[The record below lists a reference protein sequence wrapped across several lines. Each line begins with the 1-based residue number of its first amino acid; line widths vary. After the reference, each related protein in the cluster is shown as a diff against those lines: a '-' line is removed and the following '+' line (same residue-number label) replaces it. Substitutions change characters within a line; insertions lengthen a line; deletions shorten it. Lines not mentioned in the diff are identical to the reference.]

1 MSRRK
6 DIYITDVKEMNIKLE
21 EARESR
27 KTLVFT
33 DTLKNNISLTHNNLI
48 AVTRENL
55 YLTMNKGKSTYQYH
69 FNLNGENKIFVNPR
83 VVYATFKRYVHFK
96 DIDNPYG
103 YSSTGILFYNDKFNG
118 KTKAYSY
125 DLNSSYSNAMINCDY
140 PDMDK
145 FVGTRMRVGE
155 DEIGFVDVLGNVR
168 VVEKGELAEYVYK
181 KLPRTDKLYEEMNKF
196 VMHYYEMKKNATT
209 QDDKMK
215 AKNFLNFA
223 IGCLQ
228 NHNWMFRTCILSYA
242 NKIITDLIE
251 KYEEH
256 VIYCNTDNIT
266 LDIPIELDIGKN
278 IGQFKVEHE
287 NEYVK
292 KKGSAIQWENKLI
305 YRGITSSRLKDDFDL
320 LTDELTYTKPTKYKF
335 NSEELRI
342 DENN

>member
-1 MSRRK
+1 MSRK

-21 EARESR
+21 EAKSSS
-27 KTLVFT
+27 KNIVIV
-33 DTLKNNISLTHNNLI
+33 DTLKNNVSLTHNNVI
-48 AVTRENL
+48 AVMQANVV
-55 YLTMNKGKSTYQYH
+55 LTMNKGKSTYQYH
-69 FNLNGENKIFVNPR
+69 FNLNGENKILVNPR
-83 VVYATFKRYVHFK
+83 VVYSTFKKYVQFK

-103 YSSTGILFYNDKFNG
+103 YSSKGILFYNDKFDG
-118 KTKAYSY
+118 KTTAYSY

-145 FVGTRMRVGE
+145 FVGTRMRVG
-155 DEIGFVDVLGNVR
+155 DGEIGFVDVLGNVR
-168 VVEKGELAEYVYK
+168 VVEKGEIAEYVYK
-181 KLPRTDKLYEEMNKF
+181 KLPCSDKLYYGMMKF
-196 VMHYYEMKKNATT
+196 VMHYYRMKKNAKTP
-209 QDDKMK
+209 DEKMK
-215 AKNFLNFA
+215 AKDFLNFS

-251 KYEEH
+251 KYEKH

-266 LDIPIELDIGKN
+266 LDIPIELDIGKG
-278 IGQFKVEHE
+278 IGQFKLEHE
-287 NEYVK
+287 NECVK

>member
-1 MSRRK
+1 MSRK

-21 EARESR
+21 EAKSSS
-27 KTLVFT
+27 KNIVIV
-33 DTLKNNISLTHNNLI
+33 DTLKNNVSLTHNNVI
-48 AVTRENL
+48 ALMQANVV
-55 YLTMNKGKSTYQYH
+55 LTMNKGKSTYQYH
-69 FNLNGENKIFVNPR
+69 FNLNGENKILVNPR
-83 VVYATFKRYVHFK
+83 VVYSTFKKYVQFK

-103 YSSTGILFYNDKFNG
+103 YSSNGILFYNDKFDG

-181 KLPRTDKLYEEMNKF
+181 KLPCSDKLYYGMMKF
-196 VMHYYEMKKNATT
+196 VMHYYRMKKNAKTP
-209 QDDKMK
+209 DEKMK
-215 AKNFLNFA
+215 AKDFLNFS

-251 KYEEH
+251 KYEKH

-287 NEYVK
+287 NEFVK

>member
-1 MSRRK
+1 MSRK

-33 DTLKNNISLTHNNLI
+33 DTLKNNISLTHNNVI
-48 AVTRENL
+48 AVMRENVV
-55 YLTMNKGKSTYQYH
+55 LTMNKGKSTYQYH
-69 FNLNGENKIFVNPR
+69 FNLNGENKVLVNPR
-83 VVYATFKRYVHFK
+83 VVYATFKKYVQFD
-96 DIDNPYG
+96 DIENPCG

-145 FVGTRMRVGE
+145 FVGNHMRVGE

-168 VVEKGELAEYVYK
+168 VVEQGHIAKYVYK
-181 KLPRTDKLYEEMNKF
+181 KLSCTDKLYYGMMKF
-196 VMHYYEMKKNATT
+196 VMHYYRIKKNAKTPEE
-209 QDDKMK
+209 KMK
-215 AKNFLNFA
+215 AKNFLNIA

-251 KYEEH
+251 KYKEH

-266 LDIPIELDIGKN
+266 LDIPIELDIGTG

-292 KKGSAIQWENKLI
+292 KKGTAVQWDDKVVI
-305 YRGITSSRLKDDFDL
+305 RGVTSCRLSEDFDL
-320 LTDELTYTKPTKYKF
+320 LTDELTYTKPHKYELNK
-335 NSEELRI
+335 EELQI
-342 DENN
+342 YENK

>member
-1 MSRRK
+1 MSRK
-6 DIYITDVKEMNIKLE
+6 DIYITDVKEMNIKLD
-21 EARESR
+21 EAKSSS
-27 KTLVFT
+27 KNIVIV
-33 DTLKNNISLTHNNLI
+33 DTLKNNVSLTHNNVI
-48 AVTRENL
+48 AVMQANVV
-55 YLTMNKGKSTYQYH
+55 LTMNKGKSTYQYH
-69 FNLNGENKIFVNPR
+69 FNLNGENKILVNPR
-83 VVYATFKRYVHFK
+83 VVYSTFKKYVHFK

-103 YSSTGILFYNDKFNG
+103 YSSNGILFYNDKFNG

-181 KLPRTDKLYEEMNKF
+181 KLPCSDKLYYGMMKF
-196 VMHYYEMKKNATT
+196 VMHYYRMKKNAKTP
-209 QDDKMK
+209 DEKMK
-215 AKNFLNFA
+215 AKDFLNFS

-266 LDIPIELDIGKN
+266 LDIPIELDIGKG
-278 IGQFKVEHE
+278 IGQFKVEHD

>member
-1 MSRRK
+1 
-6 DIYITDVKEMNIKLE
+6 
-21 EARESR
+21 
-27 KTLVFT
+27 
-33 DTLKNNISLTHNNLI
+33 
-48 AVTRENL
+48 
-55 YLTMNKGKSTYQYH
+55 
-69 FNLNGENKIFVNPR
+69 
-83 VVYATFKRYVHFK
+83 
-96 DIDNPYG
+96 
-103 YSSTGILFYNDKFNG
+103 
-118 KTKAYSY
+118 
-125 DLNSSYSNAMINCDY
+125 MINCDY

-168 VVEKGELAEYVYK
+168 VVEKGEIAEYVYK
-181 KLPRTDKLYEEMNKF
+181 KLPCSDKLYYGMMKF
-196 VMHYYEMKKNATT
+196 VMHYYRMKKNAKTP
-209 QDDKMK
+209 DEKMK
-215 AKNFLNFA
+215 AKDFLNFS

-266 LDIPIELDIGKN
+266 LDIPIELDIGKG
-278 IGQFKVEHE
+278 IGQFKVEHD

>member
-1 MSRRK
+1 MSRK

-21 EARESR
+21 EAKSSS
-27 KTLVFT
+27 KNIVIV
-33 DTLKNNISLTHNNLI
+33 DTLKNNVSLTHNNVI
-48 AVTRENL
+48 ALMQANVV
-55 YLTMNKGKSTYQYH
+55 LTMNKGKSTYQYH
-69 FNLNGENKIFVNPR
+69 FNLNGENKILVNPR
-83 VVYATFKRYVHFK
+83 VVYSTFKKYVQFK

-103 YSSTGILFYNDKFNG
+103 YSSKGILFYNDKFDG
-118 KTKAYSY
+118 KTTAYSY

-181 KLPRTDKLYEEMNKF
+181 KLPCSDKLYYGMMKF
-196 VMHYYEMKKNATT
+196 VMHYYRMKKNAKTP
-209 QDDKMK
+209 DEKMK
-215 AKNFLNFA
+215 AKDFLNFA

-266 LDIPIELDIGKN
+266 LDIPIELDIGKG

-287 NEYVK
+287 NECVK
-292 KKGSAIQWENKLI
+292 KKGSAIQWEKKLI

>member
-1 MSRRK
+1 MSRK

-21 EARESR
+21 EAGKSC
-27 KTLVFT
+27 KNIVFT
-33 DTLKNNISLTHNNLI
+33 DTLKNNISLTHNNVI
-48 AVTRENL
+48 AVMQANVV
-55 YLTMNKGKSTYQYH
+55 LTMNKGKSTYQYH
-69 FNLNGENKIFVNPR
+69 FNLNGENKILVNPR
-83 VVYATFKRYVHFK
+83 VVYATFKKYVQFK
-96 DIDNPYG
+96 DIENPYG
-103 YSSTGILFYNDKFNG
+103 YSSNGILFYNDKFDG

-145 FVGTRMRVGE
+145 FVGTHMRVGE

-181 KLPRTDKLYEEMNKF
+181 KLPCSDKLYYGMMKF
-196 VMHYYEMKKNATT
+196 VIHYYRMKKSAKTP
-209 QDDKMK
+209 DEKMK
-215 AKNFLNFA
+215 AKDFLNFS

-251 KYEEH
+251 KYKEH

-266 LDIPIELDIGKN
+266 LDIPIELDIGKG

-292 KKGSAIQWENKLI
+292 KKGSAIQWENKII

>member
-1 MSRRK
+1 MSRK

-21 EARESR
+21 EAKSSS
-27 KTLVFT
+27 KNIVIV
-33 DTLKNNISLTHNNLI
+33 DTIKNNVSLTHNNVI
-48 AVTRENL
+48 AVMQANVV
-55 YLTMNKGKSTYQYH
+55 LTMNKGKSTYQYH
-69 FNLNGENKIFVNPR
+69 FNLNGENKILVNPR
-83 VVYATFKRYVHFK
+83 VVYATFKKYVQFK
-96 DIDNPYG
+96 DIENPYG
-103 YSSTGILFYNDKFNG
+103 YSSKGILFYNDKFDG

-145 FVGTRMRVGE
+145 FVGTHMIVGD
-155 DEIGFVDVLGNVR
+155 DEIGFVDVIGNVR

-181 KLPRTDKLYEEMNKF
+181 KLPCSDKLYYGMMKF
-196 VMHYYEMKKNATT
+196 VMHYYRMKKNAKTPE
-209 QDDKMK
+209 DKMK
-215 AKNFLNFA
+215 AKDFLNFA

-266 LDIPIELDIGKN
+266 LDIPIELDIGKG

-292 KKGSAIQWENKLI
+292 KKGTAIQWENKII

-335 NSEELRI
+335 NSEELII